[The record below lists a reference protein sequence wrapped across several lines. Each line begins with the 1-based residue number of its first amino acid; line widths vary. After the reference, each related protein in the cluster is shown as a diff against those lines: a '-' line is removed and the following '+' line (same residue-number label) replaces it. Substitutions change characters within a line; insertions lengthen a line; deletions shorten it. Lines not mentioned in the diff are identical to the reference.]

1 MTDAARVNYRRPAFL
16 GILVLFC
23 AVAGLVFS
31 VLRGAQL
38 DGIVVR
44 GVIVDTAAAEEVVP
58 VVGGVVKALLAQD
71 GDVVARGAPLIL
83 LDRSVDLENATI
95 YRDRLRDA
103 QVRKLRLIAELL
115 DAEMLEWPAGLVRD
129 STANAARA
137 QQEALFT
144 ARQQARDALTAQTA
158 EELGDLT
165 RAIAAL
171 QAEIGA
177 AEGRI
182 ADLQNATTDALNRQ
196 NRLADQ
202 IERAGEA
209 TVALEKQVRTV
220 RQKAVEDNKA
230 FVFDLSGQIEQA
242 DEAIVAFQDILVLS
256 RTMLES
262 DTVVA
267 PVAGVFNVPAT
278 LEKGRLIAAGQS
290 VASVVPQEDKGR
302 AVLYV
307 DRWSM
312 GRIASGQG
320 VTFSDQGTGRFL
332 GQGSVDGI
340 GQQGAM
346 TADGKGAL
354 YEVAVTFEYAGNNA
368 ENDTRL
374 LPGMPVQ
381 GRVSTAQISLFGSLM
396 VPLSAVFRDISAKNG
411 TLPVANNGAPS
422 K

>member
-1 MTDAARVNYRRPAFL
+1 
-16 GILVLFC
+16 
-23 AVAGLVFS
+23 LVFS
-31 VLRGAQL
+31 VWRGAQL

-44 GVIVDTAAAEEVVP
+44 GVIVDTTAAEEVVP

-71 GDVVARGAPLIL
+71 GEVVARGAPLIL
-83 LDRSVDLENATI
+83 LDRSVDRENATI
-95 YRDRLRDA
+95 HRDRLRDA
-103 QVRKLRLIAELL
+103 QVRKLRLIAELS
-115 DAEMLEWPAGLVRD
+115 DAETLEWPAGLAQD

-165 RAIAAL
+165 GAIAAL

-177 AEGRI
+177 AEGRM
-182 ADLQNATTDALNRQ
+182 ADLQNTTTDALNRQ

-202 IERAGEA
+202 IARAGEA
-209 TVALEKQVRTV
+209 IVALENQVRTV

-230 FVFDLSGQIEQA
+230 FVFDLTGQIEQA
-242 DEAIVAFQDILVLS
+242 DEAIVAFQDILALN
-256 RTMLES
+256 RAMLES

-290 VASVVPQEDKGR
+290 VAGVTPQGDKGR

-307 DRWSM
+307 DRWSV

-320 VTFSDQGTGRFL
+320 VTVIDQETGRLL
-332 GQGSVDGI
+332 GQGNVDGI
-340 GQQGAM
+340 AQQLTMIADGQGAF
-346 TADGKGAL
+346 
-354 YEVAVTFEYAGNNA
+354 YEVAVTFESA
-368 ENDTRL
+368 ENHKGL
-374 LPGMPVQ
+374 LPDLPVQ
-381 GRVSTAQISLFGSLM
+381 GRVSTEQISLFGALM
-396 VPLSAVFRDISAKNG
+396 APLSAVFRDISANDS
-411 TLPVANNGAPS
+411 APS

>member
-1 MTDAARVNYRRPAFL
+1 MTDAARINYRRPAFL
-16 GILVLFC
+16 GVLVLFC

-31 VLRGAQL
+31 VWRGAQL

-44 GVIVDTAAAEEVVP
+44 GVIVDTTAAEEVVP

-71 GDVVARGAPLIL
+71 GEVVARGAPLIL
-83 LDRSVDLENATI
+83 LDRSVDRENATI
-95 YRDRLRDA
+95 HRDRLRDA
-103 QVRKLRLIAELL
+103 QVRKLRLIAELS
-115 DAEMLEWPAGLVRD
+115 DAETLEWPAGLAQD

-165 RAIAAL
+165 GAIAAL

-177 AEGRI
+177 AEGRM
-182 ADLQNATTDALNRQ
+182 ADLQNTTTDALNRQ

-202 IERAGEA
+202 IARAGEA
-209 TVALEKQVRTV
+209 IVALENQVRTV

-230 FVFDLSGQIEQA
+230 FVFDLTGQIEQA
-242 DEAIVAFQDILVLS
+242 DEAIVAFQDILALN
-256 RTMLES
+256 RAMLES

-290 VASVVPQEDKGR
+290 VAGVTPQGDKGR

-307 DRWSM
+307 DRWSV

-320 VTFSDQGTGRFL
+320 VTVIDQETGRLL
-332 GQGSVDGI
+332 GQGNVDGI
-340 GQQGAM
+340 AQQLTMIADGQGAF
-346 TADGKGAL
+346 
-354 YEVAVTFEYAGNNA
+354 YEVAVTFESA
-368 ENDTRL
+368 ENHKGL
-374 LPGMPVQ
+374 LPDLPVQ
-381 GRVSTAQISLFGSLM
+381 GRVSTEQISLFGALM
-396 VPLSAVFRDISAKNG
+396 APLSAVFRDISANDS
-411 TLPVANNGAPS
+411 APS

>member
-1 MTDAARVNYRRPAFL
+1 MTDAARINYRRPAFL
-16 GILVLFC
+16 GVLVLFC

-31 VLRGAQL
+31 VWRGAQL

-44 GVIVDTAAAEEVVP
+44 GVIVDTTAAEEVVP

-71 GDVVARGAPLIL
+71 GEVVARGAPLIL
-83 LDRSVDLENATI
+83 LDRSVDRENATI
-95 YRDRLRDA
+95 HRDRLRDA
-103 QVRKLRLIAELL
+103 QVRKLRLIAELS
-115 DAEMLEWPAGLVRD
+115 DAETLEWPAGLAQD

-165 RAIAAL
+165 GAIAAL

-177 AEGRI
+177 AEGRM
-182 ADLQNATTDALNRQ
+182 ADLQNTTTDALNRQ

-202 IERAGEA
+202 IARAGEA
-209 TVALEKQVRTV
+209 IVALENQVRTV

-230 FVFDLSGQIEQA
+230 FVFDLTGQIEQA
-242 DEAIVAFQDILVLS
+242 DEAIVAFQDILALN
-256 RTMLES
+256 RAMLES

-290 VASVVPQEDKGR
+290 VAGVTPQGDKGR

-307 DRWSM
+307 DRWSV

-320 VTFSDQGTGRFL
+320 VTVIDQETGRLL
-332 GQGSVDGI
+332 GQGNVDGI
-340 GQQGAM
+340 AQQLTMIADGQGAF
-346 TADGKGAL
+346 
-354 YEVAVTFEYAGNNA
+354 YEVAVNFESA
-368 ENDTRL
+368 ENHKGL
-374 LPGMPVQ
+374 LPDLPVQ
-381 GRVSTAQISLFGSLM
+381 GRVSTEQISLFGALM
-396 VPLSAVFRDISAKNG
+396 APLSAVFRDISANDS
-411 TLPVANNGAPS
+411 APS